1 MSLVKGGEKAIYCDY
16 IILAQIIPLANID
29 PSINLDTYE
38 PKDNEVMIYVPMYN
52 TVTGLFYGL
61 AKKLGLITLHGDTQD
76 RLFSYGYSKKKRAL
90 LYCIM
95 KALLPNVF
103 TSTCFQIHK
112 QLLLDQNEL
121 GIKQSD
127 IFFFLSGTLDGKED
141 FLQWKG
147 NVHLHPIDLSI
158 DGLKN
163 EMSLSTFDPSLLD
176 NKQLRVSLV
185 PGLYKVMKKVP
196 ELSNQNLICNSH
208 TFISKG
214 GKVDVYKEFVWIDDS
229 MNQAALKFQLNY

>member
-1 MSLVKGGEKAIYCDY
+1 M
-16 IILAQIIPLANID
+16 PLANID

-38 PKDNEVMIYVPMYN
+38 PKDNEVMIYVPMCN

-61 AKKLGLITLHGDTQD
+61 AKKLGMIILHGDTQD

-90 LYCIM
+90 LYCSM